1 MGFFSKLKNSI
12 INPKAYNNFLKESM
26 GRAVVYL
33 LLLCLIFGGINA
45 IRNVYDFNKGV
56 LMVLNDFK
64 ENIPNFVLA
73 NGELTVAGQMPIIIN
88 DGGQSKS
95 VIIIDTSGNTAET
108 ILDNYDS
115 ATLITKTKYIE
126 KKNSMQKTETNFSS
140 FKTLTVTNADVE
152 KWIGIARFANILI
165 VIFGPIFFFGT
176 KFIAALIISLFA
188 LIINAFCKAK
198 ISFKELYKLSIYS
211 LTLSIVLKVLFAVI
225 ALEVPYFWILY
236 YGLPLIYLGIGL
248 NFISKTQK
256 EILNQKTLY

>member
-12 INPKAYNNFLKESM
+12 TNPKAYNEFLKESM
-26 GRAVVYL
+26 GRAVIYL

-73 NGELTVAGQMPIIIN
+73 NGELNVAGQMPIIIN
-88 DGGQSKS
+88 EGEPS
-95 VIIIDTSGNTAET
+95 VIIIDTSGKTVET
-108 ILDNYDS
+108 VLDNYDS
-115 ATLITKTKYIE
+115 GTLITKTKYIE
-126 KKNSMQKTETNFSS
+126 KKNPMQKSETDFAS

-176 KFIAALIISLFA
+176 KFIAAFIISLFA
-188 LIINAFCKAK
+188 LLINVFCKAK
-198 ISFKELYKLSIYS
+198 VNFRELYKLSIYS
-211 LTLSIVLKVLFAVI
+211 LTFSIVLKVLFAVTTI
-225 ALEVPYFWILY
+225 EVPYFWILY
-236 YGLPLIYLGIGL
+236 YGLSLIYLGVGL

-256 EILNQKTLY
+256 ESLEQKILY